1 MQLVLAYAGMR
12 PGGIAVDV
20 GNLVNGL
27 EQRGNTVAAVGS
39 LRELDRELARLPEA
53 LVHVFGCLPSYTTF
67 SAMARAKRR
76 RRPLV
81 WTPVFHPSRPQSW
94 AGYGFLRVMQLFDM
108 LAPRV
113 ARFSDAV
120 IAATVAEAE
129 HFLALGAPLVR
140 LIPPGVDRLVGRLP
154 DDDRAAF
161 RRRFGLTDGPLVLT
175 VARANS
181 RKGLP
186 FGLAAFQ
193 ELRRRLPQA
202 QLLMVGVGSDHAAAS
217 VDGVVCAGWLEPA
230 DVAGA
235 YGAADLLFVSS
246 RYEGLPRAVIEAW
259 SHGLAVAVTDRV
271 ALAPLVRRGAGCVVD
286 YGAVEEAAA
295 KLAWMLRQPE
305 LLAGYGR
312 QGMRLIEEQFLL
324 EDITRRTEALY
335 GELVAR

>member
-12 PGGIAVDV
+12 PGGVTVDV
-20 GNLVNGL
+20 RNLADGL
-27 EQRGNTVAAVGS
+27 KQRGNTVAAVGS
-39 LRELDRELARLPEA
+39 LRELERELARLPEA

-67 SAMARAKRR
+67 SAMALAKRR

-81 WTPVFHPSRPQSW
+81 WTPVFHPNRPRSW
-94 AGYGFLRVMQLFDM
+94 AGYGFLRVMQAFDM
-108 LAPRV
+108 VAPRV

-120 IAATVAEAE
+120 IAATAAEAE
-129 HFLALGAPLVR
+129 HFEALGAPTVR
-140 LIPPGVDRLVGRLP
+140 LIPPGVDRLVGRM
-154 DDDRAAF
+154 DARERAAF

-193 ELRRRLPQA
+193 ALRRQVPQA
-202 QLLMVGVGSDHAAAS
+202 QLLLVGVDADHAAGS
-217 VDGVVCAGWLEPA
+217 VDGVTCVGWLEPA

-235 YGAADLLFVSS
+235 YGTADLLFVSS
-246 RYEGLPRAVIEAW
+246 LYEGLPRAVIEAW
-259 SHGLAVAVTDRV
+259 SHGLAVAVTDRI
-271 ALAPLVRRGAGCVVD
+271 ALAPLVRQGAGCVVD
-286 YGAVEEAAA
+286 YGAVEETAAR
-295 KLAWMLRQPE
+295 LAWMLRQPE
-305 LLAGYGR
+305 VLIGYGQ